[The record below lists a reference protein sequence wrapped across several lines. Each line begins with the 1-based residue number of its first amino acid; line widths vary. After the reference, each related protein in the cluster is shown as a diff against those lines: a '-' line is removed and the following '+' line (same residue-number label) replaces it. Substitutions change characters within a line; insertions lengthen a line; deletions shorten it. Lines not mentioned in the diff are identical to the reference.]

1 MSSLA
6 HIKKDSSIPALNMSE
21 NELMT
26 VLQDSVYPGAKPE
39 SIKMVINVC
48 RASGK
53 DPLKKPYHI
62 VPMQVS
68 TGNKTADGWD
78 EKVWR
83 DVIMPGINDYRTDA
97 ARTGQHAGTSDPE
110 FGEDITE
117 KLGEVTIT
125 YPKWCRVTVSRIVG
139 GQVVEFSAKELWK
152 ENYAT
157 KSSKSVEP
165 NAMWKRRPYAQLAKC
180 AEAQALRKG
189 FPEVGAQPTADEME
203 GKEIDITSEAQVVR
217 EPAKQES
224 TYLDSATFNTLADK
238 YREKVANGSK
248 TPNDFIAWVESKG
261 SLLTDQQRMEVAG
274 WVVKQDKV
282 PDADDPFVTQ
292 MNAAEAKQG
301 DAQ

>member
-68 TGNKTADGWD
+68 TGNKTADSWD